1 MIIGIMTPPLPAAP
15 TPPRTSTQAV
25 WSLVLGILSNTCLW
39 LLGSIPAIL
48 LGIAAIKNIDRSG
61 GTLKGRGIGIAGI
74 VTGSVGILVGLFS
87 VGIVAALALPAY
99 HQVRNQAKLTRQMS
113 QIKQITLG
121 CRLHASENAGAFPA
135 DLEALVESGHLDAP
149 VLIGDHAGN
158 RRYLYRPGLSEAA
171 AAEEP
176 LLAAPFPLDGK
187 RAMGRVDGTV
197 ETLPEE
203 DFQADYAH
211 LFPHQ

>member
-1 MIIGIMTPPLPAAP
+1 MAPPLPAAP
-15 TPPRTSTQAV
+15 PIPKTSPQAV
-25 WSLVLGILSNTCLW
+25 WSLVLGILSTTCLW

-48 LGIAAIKNIDRSG
+48 LGRAAIKKIDASG
-61 GTLKGRGIGIAGI
+61 GTLTGRGLAVAGI
-74 VTGSVGILVGLFS
+74 ITGSVGILLGFITVGS
-87 VGIVAALALPAY
+87 VLAALALPAFN
-99 HQVRNQAKLTRQMS
+99 QVQNQAKLTRQMS

-121 CRLHASENAGAFPA
+121 CRLHAAQNAGAFPA
-135 DLEALVESGHLDAP
+135 DLETLVQSGHLDAL

-158 RRYLYRPGLSEAA
+158 RRYLYRPGLSDAA

-176 LLAAPFPLDGK
+176 LLAAPFPLGGK
-187 RAMGRVDGTV
+187 RAMGRLDGRV
-197 ETLPEE
+197 ETIPEV